1 MKFDLPKEL
10 SSIIK
15 VIGVGGGGSN
25 AVNHMFAQGI
35 KGVDFIICNTDKQ
48 ALDISPVPVKLQLG
62 IALTE
67 GLGAG
72 SIPERG
78 NQAAQENI
86 EEIRQLLG
94 TRTKMVFIT
103 AGMGGGT
110 GTGAGP
116 VIARIARE
124 MGILTV
130 GIVTMPFSWEGRKRK
145 QQATAGIEELR
156 QAVDTLLVINN
167 EKLRELYGNLN
178 VGEAFIHADNVLTT
192 AARGIAEII
201 TVTGKV
207 NTDFEDVKTVMSNS
221 GVAIMG
227 SAECAGEDRAL
238 RAAQE
243 ALASPLLNDND
254 ISGAKYVL
262 LNITYGDKE
271 VLMDEITGITDH
283 IQDAAGSTA
292 DVIWGYCQDTSL
304 GEKVRVTVIATGFR
318 VQPDAAT
325 LEPAKPE
332 RKVTSLTADV
342 PTMITQPIVNPVAHS
357 LPKATPPVPK
367 VEPTVSEPYL
377 KTVAPAPPP
386 APLVTSSAAEKPA
399 PAPAAKVEAPANEP
413 YLKTTEPIRAASPSP
428 SPEPTPAAKEE
439 EPLTQS
445 TFEFEITNQQRTTA
459 PPPAPPAAPE
469 KIVHQLTPEPQQ
481 SAPVEP
487 MRTERL
493 APAEHQMRVE
503 DRIAKMRE
511 LTLKLRSPNGLADL
525 EREPAYKRKNLT
537 LSDGPRSTDSNVSRY
552 TLSEETDEN
561 GERRTEIKKNNPF
574 LHDNVD

>member
-167 EKLRELYGNLN
+167 EKLRELFGNLN

-292 DVIWGYCQDTSL
+292 DVIWGYCQDTTL

-332 RKVTSLTADV
+332 RKVTPLTADV
-342 PTMITQPIVNPVAHS
+342 PTMITQPIVNPVAIS
-357 LPKATPPVPK
+357 VPRAEAPMPKVETPQPK
-367 VEPTVSEPYL
+367 VEPQISEPYL
-377 KTVAPAPPP
+377 KVVEPVRAAAPAP
-386 APLVTSSAAEKPA
+386 APEPA
-399 PAPAAKVEAPANEP
+399 PAPAPKV
-413 YLKTTEPIRAASPSP
+413 
-428 SPEPTPAAKEE
+428 E

-445 TFEFEITNQQRTTA
+445 TFEFEITNEQRTVA
-459 PPPAPPAAPE
+459 PLPAPAPE
-469 KIVHQLTPEPQQ
+469 KIVHQLTPDPVQNQQPSEP
-481 SAPVEP
+481 V
-487 MRTERL
+487 RNDRL

-537 LSDGPRSTDSNVSRY
+537 LTDGPRSTESNVSRY
-552 TLSEETDEN
+552 TLSEGTDEN